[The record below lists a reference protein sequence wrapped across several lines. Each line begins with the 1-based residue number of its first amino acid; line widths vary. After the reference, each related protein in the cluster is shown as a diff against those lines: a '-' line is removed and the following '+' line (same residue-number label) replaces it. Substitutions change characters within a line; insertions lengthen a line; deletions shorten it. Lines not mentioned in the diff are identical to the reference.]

1 MKEIF
6 AVSWKEVDGE
16 FGILG
21 ITDNIDEAA
30 KMATDDM
37 KNNINLINEEIIEED
52 FKKTR
57 RFSTERCDYQLESFW
72 VDTLTK

>member
-21 ITDNIDEAA
+21 ITNDINEAA

-37 KNNINLINEEIIEED
+37 KKQYKFN
-52 FKKTR
+52 K
-57 RFSTERCDYQLESFW
+57 
-72 VDTLTK
+72 

>member
-1 MKEIF
+1 MKKIF

-37 KNNINLINEEIIEED
+37 KNNMNLINETLN
-52 FKKTR
+52 K
-57 RFSTERCDYQLESFW
+57 SFGI
-72 VDTLTK
+72 